1 MKHHTKEYQISK
13 ENLKIIRQ
21 SELIQNTQV
30 WTNKNLFLRY
40 CQSQNYYYIRDVNE
54 ILADASSKAVIRFK
68 DWHGYDDDDEYLKR
82 YYYTDE
88 YPQKVQLLTEYYKFH
103 TDIARLYMEPIA
115 TLLNKYYD
123 KKRKYEYYRIAHL
136 IEEENKKNPN
146 RPPKGIVGERP
157 SPANSQETQKEEESP
172 TTAKRIRNIQILKDL
187 SWLNKSRLF
196 NKQKIDISCTLQ
208 DICKHLGNQAFEQS
222 SLFIQT
228 GKTEELKLNK
238 FLAYVNQQVKKT
250 YTKSDSQQLKP
261 NQKLSQPQEQLIQ
274 TLIQKQQEESK
285 SRLGSQHQ
293 KQNTELLLQ
302 MNKLSKDFNLN
313 FVRNQVDSLF
323 KNIQSKENPQSL
335 TRINQNEQIKQSA
348 NPKSKTIIQHQP
360 KISTQLFLKELKKNV
375 QSIPQLLS
383 KYNASN
389 IPSPTT
395 NSQNRVVASNQP
407 NIGKLNLKQI
417 SKILIEEDPTEQEVK
432 WKYGSQT
439 HRPHSGT
446 QNFFSNRNSPT
457 ISRAQQN
464 DLKINKIKQAPT
476 PTSQQANLKT
486 TKQSGSQ
493 TNRKSS
499 QPNIHIR
506 YTSNQDKVINI
517 NININDNPELQKQQQ
532 QKHKKN
538 QSEGKPLQLNTNL
551 PDSKQEYVCL
561 TDRGGAS
568 EFLFKN
574 SIAASCQNSPKTQK
588 IKRVSSGTTTLK
600 CSMSTKNSLIQQM
613 ISQVSKQQQKQEVL
627 SSQFRKP
634 N

>member
-1 MKHHTKEYQISK
+1 MKQNKEYLISK
-13 ENLKIIRQ
+13 DNLKIIRQ
-21 SELIQNTQV
+21 SELIQNTVV

-40 CQSQNYYYIRDVNE
+40 CQSQNYYYTRDVNE
-54 ILADASSKAVIRFK
+54 ILADASSKAVIRYK
-68 DWHGYDDDDEYLKR
+68 DWYGYDDDDEYLKR
-82 YYYTDE
+82 YYFTDE
-88 YPQKVQLLTEYYKFH
+88 YSQKVQLLTEYYKFH
-103 TDIARLYMEPIA
+103 TDIARLFMEPIA

-123 KKRKYEYYRIAHL
+123 KKRKYEYYRIARL

-146 RPPKGIVGERP
+146 RPPKGIVGEQP

-172 TTAKRIRNIQILKDL
+172 TATKRIRNIQILKDL
-187 SWLNKSRLF
+187 SWLNKSRLL
-196 NKQKIDISCTLQ
+196 NKQQKIDISCTLQ
-208 DICKHLGNQAFEQS
+208 EICKHLGNQAFEQS
-222 SLFIQT
+222 SLFIQA

-238 FLAYVNQQVKKT
+238 FLTYMNQQVKKT
-250 YTKSDSQQLKP
+250 QIKGDSQHQKP
-261 NQKLSQPQEQLIQ
+261 KKKLSQPHEQLIQ

-285 SRLGSQHQ
+285 SRFGSQHS

-302 MNKLSKDFNLN
+302 MNRLSKDINVN
-313 FVRNQVDSLF
+313 FVRNQVDSIF
-323 KNIQSKENPQSL
+323 KNKQSNDNPQSL
-335 TRINQNEQIKQSA
+335 TRVDQNEQIKQSA

-360 KISTQLFLKELKKNV
+360 KISTQLFLKDLKKNV
-375 QSIPQLLS
+375 QSIPQLLN
-383 KYNASN
+383 KYNQNN

-395 NSQNRVVASNQP
+395 NNHNKVSTSNQP
-407 NIGKLNLKQI
+407 NIGKLNLKQV
-417 SKILIEEDPTEQEVK
+417 SKIQIEEDPTEQEIK
-432 WKYGSQT
+432 WKNGSQT

-457 ISRAQQN
+457 ISRGVQN
-464 DLKINKIKQAPT
+464 DLKINKIKQTPT
-476 PTSQQANLKT
+476 PSLQTNNKTS
-486 TKQSGSQ
+486 KQSGSQ
-493 TNRKSS
+493 TNRKCS

-517 NININDNPELQKQQQ
+517 NININDHPELQKQQQ

-551 PDSKQEYVCL
+551 PDTQQEYVCL

-588 IKRVSSGTTTLK
+588 LKRVSSGTTTLK

-613 ISQVSKQQQKQEVL
+613 ISQVTKQQQKQEVL

-634 N
+634 I

>member
-1 MKHHTKEYQISK
+1 MKHNKEQLINK

-21 SELIQNTQV
+21 SELIQNTVV

-40 CQSQNYYYIRDVNE
+40 CQSQNYYYTRDVNE
-54 ILADASSKAVIRFK
+54 ILADTSSKAVIRYK
-68 DWHGYDDDDEYLKR
+68 DWYGYDDDDEYLKR
-82 YYYTDE
+82 FYFTDE

-103 TDIARLYMEPIA
+103 TDIARLFMEPIA

-157 SPANSQETQKEEESP
+157 SPANSQETQKEEETP
-172 TTAKRIRNIQILKDL
+172 TAARRIRNIQILKDL
-187 SWLNKSRLF
+187 SWLNKSRLL

-208 DICKHLGNQAFEQS
+208 EICKHLGNQAFEQS
-222 SLFIQT
+222 SLFIQA
-228 GKTEELKLNK
+228 GKTEELQLNK
-238 FLAYVNQQVKKT
+238 FLTYMNQQVKKT
-250 YTKSDSQQLKP
+250 QIKGDSQHLKP
-261 NQKLSQPQEQLIQ
+261 KKRLTQPHELLIQ

-285 SRLGSQHQ
+285 SRFGSQHS

-302 MNKLSKDFNLN
+302 MNKLSKDVNVN
-313 FVRNQVDSLF
+313 FVKNQVDSIF
-323 KNIQSKENPQSL
+323 KSKQSNENPQSL
-335 TRINQNEQIKQSA
+335 TRVDQNEQIKQSA

-360 KISTQLFLKELKKNV
+360 KISTQLFLKDLKKNV
-375 QSIPQLLS
+375 QSIPQLLN
-383 KYNASN
+383 KYNQNN
-389 IPSPTT
+389 IPSPAT
-395 NSQNRVVASNQP
+395 NPHNKVSTSNQT
-407 NIGKLNLKQI
+407 NIGKLNLKQV
-417 SKILIEEDPTEQEVK
+417 SKILIDEDPTEQEIK
-432 WKYGSQT
+432 WKNGSQT
-439 HRPHSGT
+439 HRPQSGT

-457 ISRAQQN
+457 ISRGAQN
-464 DLKINKIKQAPT
+464 DLKINKIKQT
-476 PTSQQANLKT
+476 PTASQQANSKT

-517 NININDNPELQKQQQ
+517 NININDHPELQKQQQ

-551 PDSKQEYVCL
+551 PDTQQEYVCL

-588 IKRVSSGTTTLK
+588 LKRVSSGTTTLK

-613 ISQVSKQQQKQEVL
+613 ISQVTKQQQKQEVL
-627 SSQFRKP
+627 PSQFRKP
-634 N
+634 I

>member
-1 MKHHTKEYQISK
+1 MKHSKEYQISK

-21 SELIQNTQV
+21 SELIQNTV
-30 WTNKNLFLRY
+30 IWTHKNLFLRY
-40 CQSQNYYYIRDVNE
+40 CQSQNYYYTRDVNE
-54 ILADASSKAVIRFK
+54 ILADASSKAVIRYK
-68 DWHGYDDDDEYLKR
+68 DWYGYDDDDEYLKR
-82 YYYTDE
+82 YYFTDE

-103 TDIARLYMEPIA
+103 TDIARLFMEPIA

-123 KKRKYEYYRIAHL
+123 KKRKYEYYRIARL

-172 TTAKRIRNIQILKDL
+172 TATRRIRNIQILKDL
-187 SWLNKSRLF
+187 SWLNKSRLL

-208 DICKHLGNQAFEQS
+208 EICKHLSNQAFEQS

-238 FLAYVNQQVKKT
+238 FLTYINQQVKKT
-250 YTKSDSQQLKP
+250 QIKSDSQHQKP
-261 NQKLSQPQEQLIQ
+261 QKKLSQPHEQLIQ

-285 SRLGSQHQ
+285 SRFGSQHS

-302 MNKLSKDFNLN
+302 MNRLSKDINVN
-313 FVRNQVDSLF
+313 FVRNQVDSIF
-323 KNIQSKENPQSL
+323 KNKQQYNDNPQSL
-335 TRINQNEQIKQSA
+335 TRVDQNEQNKQQS

-360 KISTQLFLKELKKNV
+360 KISTQLFLKDLKRNV
-375 QSIPQLLS
+375 LSIPQLLN
-383 KYNASN
+383 NANQNN

-395 NSQNRVVASNQP
+395 NTHQKTSNINQP

-417 SKILIEEDPTEQEVK
+417 SKIMIEEEPTEQELK
-432 WKYGSQT
+432 WKNGSQT
-439 HRPHSGT
+439 HRPLTGT

-457 ISRAQQN
+457 ISRGTQN
-464 DLKINKIKQAPT
+464 DIKINKMKQTPT
-476 PTSQQANLKT
+476 TSQQTNQKT
-486 TKQSGSQ
+486 TKQTGSS

-538 QSEGKPLQLNTNL
+538 QSEGKPLQLNTNI
-551 PDSKQEYVCL
+551 PETQQEYVCL

-574 SIAASCQNSPKTQK
+574 SIAASCQNSPKTSK
-588 IKRVSSGTTTLK
+588 LKRVSSGTTTLK

-613 ISQVSKQQQKQEVL
+613 ISQVTKQQQKQEIL
-627 SSQFRKP
+627 SSQFRKQ

>member
-1 MKHHTKEYQISK
+1 MKHTKEYQISK

-21 SELIQNTQV
+21 SELIQNTVV

-54 ILADASSKAVIRFK
+54 ILADASSKAVIRYK

-88 YPQKVQLLTEYYKFH
+88 YPQKVHLLTEYYKFH

-115 TLLNKYYD
+115 TLLNKYFD

-172 TTAKRIRNIQILKDL
+172 TTARRIRNIEILKDL

-250 YTKSDSQQLKP
+250 SNKIDSQHLKP
-261 NQKLSQPQEQLIQ
+261 NKKLSQPQEQLIQ

-285 SRLGSQHQ
+285 SRLGSQHS

-323 KNIQSKENPQSL
+323 KNNQSKENPQSL

-383 KYNASN
+383 KYNTSN

-395 NSQNRVVASNQP
+395 SSHNRVAASNQP

-417 SKILIEEDPTEQEVK
+417 SKIQIEEDPTEQEVK
-432 WKYGSQT
+432 LKCGSQT

-457 ISRAQQN
+457 ISRAAQN

-476 PTSQQANLKT
+476 TSLQQVNPNPKAN
-486 TKQSGSQ
+486 KQSGSS

-506 YTSNQDKVINI
+506 YTSNQDKNYKNVFVTKYSL
-517 NININDNPELQKQQQ
+517 EQQ

-538 QSEGKPLQLNTNL
+538 QYEGKPLQLNTNL
-551 PDSKQEYVCL
+551 PDTQQEYVCL

-588 IKRVSSGTTTLK
+588 IKRINSGTTTLK